1 MPGETFSYNQVVGKR
16 TIDAGYKEA
25 GAYAGGK
32 VIQEIGGGICQVSS
46 TLYNAV
52 LYADL
57 EIVERS
63 NHYFET
69 SYVTAGRDATV
80 SWGTV
85 DFKFKNNRTYPIKI
99 EAVAKNGINKISILG
114 IKEEKEYEI
123 VIQSKVTSIIEQE
136 IKYENDYSI
145 PYGEEEVEQQGHN
158 GCTSKTYIIK
168 KLNGATVSTEEIT
181 SDYYHALDKIIKKSN
196 NINIAILKGIDIRIE
211 ADAQIEDLKLVSK
224 NEKQNLDIEFKKR
237 IRNSTSKNNCD
248 ERLNGIIKTGKIL
261 HLDGDKKYAGKSEMY
276 YKKMGLNAIVKNI
289 PENKQSKMVKQ
300 LLMIY
305 NPDILV
311 ITGHDGMIKNNVVND
326 IFNYR
331 NSRHFIETIKQARKF
346 EKVSKKKLVIFAGAC
361 QSYFEALI
369 SAGAN
374 FASSPAR
381 ILIDF
386 LDPLIVAKNVAE
398 TDNMKYVTIDDF
410 ASELRDGKNGVD
422 GIGARGKKSIIII

>member
-1 MPGETFSYNQVVGKR
+1 MKKIKKGDNVTRNSYNND
-16 TIDAGYKEA
+16 IIF
-25 GAYAGGK
+25 K
-32 VIQEIGGGICQVSS
+32 V
-46 TLYNAV
+46 
-52 LYADL
+52 
-57 EIVERS
+57 
-63 NHYFET
+63 
-69 SYVTAGRDATV
+69 
-80 SWGTV
+80 
-85 DFKFKNNRTYPIKI
+85 
-99 EAVAKNGINKISILG
+99 
-114 IKEEKEYEI
+114 
-123 VIQSKVTSIIEQE
+123 
-136 IKYENDYSI
+136 
-145 PYGEEEVEQQGHN
+145 
-158 GCTSKTYIIK
+158 
-168 KLNGATVSTEEIT
+168 
-181 SDYYHALDKIIKKSN
+181 DKIIKKSN

-331 NSRHFIETIKQARKF
+331 NS
-346 EKVSKKKLVIFAGAC
+346 VIFAGAC